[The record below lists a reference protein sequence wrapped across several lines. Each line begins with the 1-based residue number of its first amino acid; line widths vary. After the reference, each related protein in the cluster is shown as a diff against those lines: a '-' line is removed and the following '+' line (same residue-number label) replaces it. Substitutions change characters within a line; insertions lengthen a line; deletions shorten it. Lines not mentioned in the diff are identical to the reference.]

1 MACFLVALIFAQG
14 EGLLHLLTKVMISAR
29 QVQQHSLGQ
38 ATAKSCQIYPIN
50 HWISNT
56 YFMQPNN
63 LASVRDLFQFSTSS
77 SMQTE
82 LHHFWSLSNLG
93 AGEACFQQGLPRK
106 LLHSVSSM
114 SLLGLEQATRHCHKS
129 TQPMC
134 HYHSLYSP
142 YTLRNIDHHYPSLDL
157 CLLIFLP
164 FSPCCFEMDMFNV
177 FNAEPSVVV
186 LPRGSLGAHPE
197 TSNVWTSEPASCILS
212 DLHGDWYVIYI
223 CVCVYIGNMQF
234 IFQPHV

>member
-1 MACFLVALIFAQG
+1 MDFALAF
-14 EGLLHLLTKVMISAR
+14 
-29 QVQQHSLGQ
+29 
-38 ATAKSCQIYPIN
+38 
-50 HWISNT
+50 
-56 YFMQPNN
+56 
-63 LASVRDLFQFSTSS
+63 
-77 SMQTE
+77 
-82 LHHFWSLSNLG
+82 G

-106 LLHSVSSM
+106 LQHSVSSM

-134 HYHSLYSP
+134 QHHSLYSP

-164 FSPCCFEMDMFNV
+164 FSPCWIEMDMFNV

-186 LPRGSLGAHPE
+186 LPCGSLGAHPE

-223 CVCVYIGNMQF
+223 CVCLYRQSAIHISATCLNKYIIGSWVLPQSSAF
-234 IFQPHV
+234 